1 MADHTNTIP
10 TPTRRA
16 ALSGSVAA
24 VAGTAL
30 ALLGGRSAAAVGLAG
45 AGAALPAGADPALV
59 LWRQY
64 NDLLCRQELIS
75 DSAVTLRTILT
86 ARWGEASH
94 ATPAAILWATIQ
106 GTPS

>member
-1 MADHTNTIP
+1 MADHTNTTP

-45 AGAALPAGADPALV
+45 AGAALPAGADPVLI
-59 LWRQY
+59 LWRQC
-64 NDLLCRQELIS
+64 NDLLRRQERIS
-75 DSAVTLRTILT
+75 DSRQTHCI
-86 ARWGEASH
+86 
-94 ATPAAILWATIQ
+94 PF
-106 GTPS
+106 